1 MGLKEKDEN
10 RGKKTKDTC
19 DIEERK
25 VKKWIKEYEDMTVSG
40 GIGLEKM
47 RGKLKI
53 KNIILYN

>member
-10 RGKKTKDTC
+10 RGKEDQRHVWHR
-19 DIEERK
+19 RK
-25 VKKWIKEYEDMTVSG
+25 KVIKWIKEYEDMAVSG

>member
-1 MGLKEKDEN
+1 MKIGE
-10 RGKKTKDTC
+10 KKTKDTC

-25 VKKWIKEYEDMTVSG
+25 VKKWIKEYEDMAVSV